1 MEDLVSRGHRYQDVV
16 DGYPVGLVL
25 NFHRAARLNRRL
37 LVADLAVGVSLGIR
51 DAFAK
56 EGKLVQ
62 TWAQEIEASGAGVP
76 AGGPLKNAA
85 ANPLSPWTNHLPIVK
100 RKKRHG

>member
-1 MEDLVSRGHRYQDVV
+1 M
-16 DGYPVGLVL
+16 GLVL

-37 LVADLAVGVSLGIR
+37 LVADLAVGVSWGIR

-62 TWAQEIEASGAGVP
+62 NWAKDLEAAQSNSGAGVP
-76 AGGPLKNAA
+76 AGGPSDSAPA
-85 ANPLSPWTNHLPIVK
+85 ANPLAPWLKQMPVVRVK
-100 RKKRHG
+100 KKRGST